1 MADILI
7 LHGPNLNMLG
17 IRQPELYGHE
27 TLKQLNTQLEEVA
40 KLNHVTLDIFQHN
53 AEHELI
59 DKIHQAYL
67 NTKLVII
74 NPAGFT
80 HTSVA
85 LKDALLSIALPYI
98 EVHLSNIYARE
109 SYRQSS
115 LFSDKA
121 IGVIS
126 GFGTQSYTLAL
137 LAACRHLITCTE

>member
-40 KLNHVTLDIFQHN
+40 RLNHVTLDIFQHN

-67 NTKLVII
+67 KAKFVII

-85 LKDALLSIALPYI
+85 LRDALLSVGLPFI
-98 EVHLSNIYARE
+98 EVHLSNIFARE
-109 SYRQSS
+109 SFRQKS

-126 GFGTQSYTLAL
+126 GLGTQGYAFAL
-137 LAACRHLITCTE
+137 LAACRHLFSVE

>member
-27 TLKQLNTQLEEVA
+27 TLKQINTQLELVA
-40 KLNHVTLDIFQHN
+40 RQNNVSLEAYQSN

-59 DKIHQAYL
+59 NKIHLAY
-67 NTKLVII
+67 TVSKLIII

-85 LKDALLSIALPYI
+85 LLDALLSVGLPFI
-98 EVHLSNIYARE
+98 EVHLSNIHARE
-109 SYRQSS
+109 SFRKKS

-121 IGVIS
+121 IGVIT
-126 GFGTQSYTLAL
+126 GFGGQSYSLAL
-137 LAACRHLITCTE
+137 YAACQYLKNTSL